1 MDCPTTLSGTLP
13 TGAVIR
19 FFVSLWLLPE
29 AAGGRLLGL
38 SGRTSCQTGLKSTL
52 DFSEP
57 DSVRADCNDMMLRM
71 PSFASIVVLVLNERN
86 LLKSSRQMRCIQRAL
101 VARKCLCWV
110 RTDNIRGP
118 RRLPTRRS
126 Q

>member
-71 PSFASIVVLVLNERN
+71 PSFASIVVLVLNEKESPEIFSAN
-86 LLKSSRQMRCIQRAL
+86 EMYPAGPCCQEAL
-101 VARKCLCWV
+101 VL
-110 RTDNIRGP
+110 GP
-118 RRLPTRRS
+118 SRS
-126 Q
+126 YPRVAPS